1 MEFSGEKLTFK
12 RIFNYIFGLFLITLG
27 VAFSIKSYALNLIW
41 KIDLGITTFAFQLF
55 LVILQLMLL
64 RSNFE
69 PKHFLQVIV
78 SVIFGF
84 LTSISMALIAFIPMA
99 DNLITALF
107 MSAIS
112 IVLIA
117 LGLFFY
123 VPANIVP
130 ISVEGITQT
139 IAIVLN

>member
-1 MEFSGEKLTFK
+1 
-12 RIFNYIFGLFLITLG
+12 
-27 VAFSIKSYALNLIW
+27 
-41 KIDLGITTFAFQLF
+41 
-55 LVILQLMLL
+55 
-64 RSNFE
+64 
-69 PKHFLQVIV
+69 
-78 SVIFGF
+78 
-84 LTSISMALIAFIPMA
+84 MALIAFIPMA

>member
-1 MEFSGEKLTFK
+1 M
-12 RIFNYIFGLFLITLG
+12 
-27 VAFSIKSYALNLIW
+27 NLIW